1 MSVAASDRAAPAQQ
15 ARVEL
20 ADVFTRYA
28 DGYFGTN
35 GATQTQC
42 KVTRAIVRCRTVALG
57 GHREWCQRCG
67 YQRYL
72 YHSCRNRHCPKCQSL
87 AKASW
92 LENRQREL
100 LPTPYFHNVFTL
112 PHELNPLLLA
122 SERNR
127 CALLD
132 LLFRTV
138 ADTLLTFG
146 HNNLG
151 GKVGFTLVLHT
162 WDQQLRAHFHVH
174 CVIAGGA
181 IAEDGR
187 KWLPAGKN
195 FLFPVR
201 ALSKVFRAKYIE
213 RLQQLLAKNEL
224 DLPTCLSGLTT
235 QDGRRRWM
243 RLVRR
248 KAWIVYSK
256 APFAG
261 PRKLLDYLGRYTHRV
276 AISNH
281 RLLSCDDGEVRFTY
295 RDRSDGDR
303 RKIASLPAEE
313 FIRRFLLHVL
323 PSGFMRIRHYG
334 FLANRAKKICLA
346 QCREQ
351 LGAPVPEPAEAKTVA
366 DWIRDLTG
374 IDITRCPHC
383 GAPLER
389 EELSP
394 RRLPFHYPPPS
405 LRYWDTS

>member
-1 MSVAASDRAAPAQQ
+1 MSVAASDSAAPAQQ

-20 ADVFTRYA
+20 ADVFARYA
-28 DGYFGTN
+28 DGYFGAYE
-35 GATQTQC
+35 ATQTQR
-42 KVTRAIVRCRTVALG
+42 KVARAIVQCRTAALG

-92 LENRQREL
+92 LENRQQEL

-127 CALLD
+127 RALLD

-138 ADTLLTFG
+138 ADTLLAFG

-151 GKVGFTLVLHT
+151 GKVGFTMVLHT
-162 WDQQLRAHFHVH
+162 WNQQLRDHFHVH

-181 IAEDGR
+181 IAEDGS

-195 FLFPVR
+195 FLFSVR
-201 ALSKVFRAKYIE
+201 ALSKVFRAKYLE
-213 RLQQLLAKNEL
+213 KLQQLLDKNEL
-224 DLPTCLSGLTT
+224 DLPPRLSKLTT
-235 QDGRRRWM
+235 SDGRRRWM

-248 KAWIVYSK
+248 KAWVVYSK

-281 RLLSCDDGEVRFTY
+281 RLLSCDDGQVRFTY

-303 RKIASLPAEE
+303 RKIASLPGEE

-323 PSGFMRIRHYG
+323 PPGFMRIRHYG
-334 FLANRAKKICLA
+334 FLANRAKKTCLA

-351 LGAPVPEPAEAKTVA
+351 LGAPAPEPVEAKTVA

-374 IDITRCPHC
+374 TDITRCPHC
-383 GAPLER
+383 DAPLDR

-394 RRLPFHYPPPS
+394 LRLPFHSPPPS
-405 LRYWDTS
+405 LNYWDT